1 MWEDTISLMDGTKY
15 PFSNEKK
22 NHIIL
27 DPSIH
32 KTDGFFIS
40 MFQRQR

>member
-1 MWEDTISLMDGTKY
+1 MWDDTILLMNGTKY
-15 PFSNEKK
+15 PFNNEKQ
-22 NHIIL
+22 NYIIL
-27 DPSIH
+27 DPSVH